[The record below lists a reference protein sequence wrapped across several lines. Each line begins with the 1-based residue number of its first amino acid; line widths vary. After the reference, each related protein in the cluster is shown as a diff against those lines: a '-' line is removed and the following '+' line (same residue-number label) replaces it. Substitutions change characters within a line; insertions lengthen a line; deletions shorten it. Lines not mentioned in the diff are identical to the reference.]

1 MRISRPKRDGSFL
14 KIFEFILYVIIVVG
28 GLYLSYFIRF
38 GSHPPLINLIPF
50 YQNIPYIVLT
60 SAVVFYIFN
69 ITSTAK
75 KSLYENV
82 IIIVASLFLIDTL
95 TLAIMFFSR
104 GFSFPR
110 SIFIIGFITQC
121 VFILITKILILSIIK
136 RTKKQQKILIIA
148 PTENSNL
155 LADGFTR
162 DTGEDCIEYVLD
174 SVDKNTYH
182 LIDYVDKV
190 YVDTNI
196 PYSDKLD
203 LIKYCSVKDKV
214 IYIVP
219 GLLEIAMMNS
229 KIKNKGDVLLLKV
242 EPLGLSFEQR
252 VMKRTMDVVLSAI
265 GLVLTSPLFLII
277 ALMIKLEDRGPVFY
291 KQKRVTEN
299 NRIFEIYK
307 FRTMVVDAEK
317 YTGPVLAME
326 NDPRILKVGRF
337 LRATRLDE
345 LPQLIN
351 VLKGEMSIVGP
362 RPERPHFVKQF
373 NEEIE
378 EFKYRVFVK
387 AGITGLAQILGR
399 YTTKPENKA
408 KYDLLYIRNYS
419 LLLDIRIMINTLK
432 ILFCKDKSAGVRD
445 EDKEIKLP
453 GVGS

>member
-1 MRISRPKRDGSFL
+1 
-14 KIFEFILYVIIVVG
+14 
-28 GLYLSYFIRF
+28 
-38 GSHPPLINLIPF
+38 
-50 YQNIPYIVLT
+50 
-60 SAVVFYIFN
+60 
-69 ITSTAK
+69 
-75 KSLYENV
+75 
-82 IIIVASLFLIDTL
+82 
-95 TLAIMFFSR
+95 
-104 GFSFPR
+104 
-110 SIFIIGFITQC
+110 

-162 DTGEDCIEYVLD
+162 DTGEDRIEYVLD

-196 PYSDKLD
+196 PYNDKLD
-203 LIKYCSVKDKV
+203 LIKYCTVKNKV

>member
-1 MRISRPKRDGSFL
+1 MRISRPKSDGSFL
-14 KIFEFILYVIIVVG
+14 KIFEFILYVVIAVG

-148 PTENSNL
+148 PSENSNL

-162 DTGEDCIEYVLD
+162 DTGENHIEYALG
-174 SVDKNTYH
+174 SVDNNTYY

-196 PYSDKLD
+196 PYNDKLD

-219 GLLEIAMMNS
+219 GLLEIAIMNS
-229 KIKNKGDVLLLKV
+229 KTKNHGDVLLLKV

-252 VMKRTMDVVLSAI
+252 VMKRVMDVVLSAM
-265 GLVLTSPLFLII
+265 G
-277 ALMIKLEDRGPVFY
+277 
-291 KQKRVTEN
+291 
-299 NRIFEIYK
+299 
-307 FRTMVVDAEK
+307 
-317 YTGPVLAME
+317 
-326 NDPRILKVGRF
+326 
-337 LRATRLDE
+337 
-345 LPQLIN
+345 
-351 VLKGEMSIVGP
+351 
-362 RPERPHFVKQF
+362 
-373 NEEIE
+373 
-378 EFKYRVFVK
+378 
-387 AGITGLAQILGR
+387 
-399 YTTKPENKA
+399 
-408 KYDLLYIRNYS
+408 
-419 LLLDIRIMINTLK
+419 
-432 ILFCKDKSAGVRD
+432 
-445 EDKEIKLP
+445 
-453 GVGS
+453 